1 MVHCGD
7 DLTAVRRACVYEWGF
22 PISTRNCRMTE
33 TDTVGPS
40 FSERVVDMR
49 DGALRAYREFL
60 RTPTFMVTGFL
71 LLALGMYLLDNRGAA
86 WIDPLRQLLK
96 ERLFVDSRTTS
107 DFLAAIAGG
116 IISVTSITI
125 SLLLLAVQ
133 QSAGSLTSAV
143 LDQFLRRTRN
153 QAYFGFFIGLAL
165 YCLIVLST
173 VHESANAVLSATVG
187 FALTVVALY
196 LLILLLYSTIHQM
209 RPSIIV
215 AAITDH
221 ALRARDRQW
230 ALFQRMRGTAPV
242 ARAGAATTRVESQRR
257 GYLVDIHLDSLAE
270 ALAERDVEVV
280 LAIPIGGFVT
290 RHDLLAEVRG
300 GDPSCHDAVV
310 EALQEALVIERHR
323 AGDCDPG
330 YSIEQLAR
338 IAWVTI
344 STAKSNPG
352 PATHAIRAMR
362 ELLLRWAET
371 PDRDSDVEVLPVVYQ
386 DSLARDLTDALES
399 AMVVCSES
407 RQHQNFAEI
416 LDVFSATAHRVPAA
430 QRDAMAAMVERSIDT
445 LGEHVLTR
453 QLCASLAAAAAT
465 LTACGRPR
473 AAARMRTTRDRF
485 GRSMDELCGS

>member
-1 MVHCGD
+1 MD
-7 DLTAVRRACVYEWGF
+7 A
-22 PISTRNCRMTE
+22 
-33 TDTVGPS
+33 DTLGPTWR
-40 FSERVVDMR
+40 ERLADMR

-71 LLALGMYLLDNRGAA
+71 VLALGMYLLDNQGTG
-86 WIDPLRQLLK
+86 WIDPLREPLK
-96 ERLFVDSRTTS
+96 KRLFVDSRTTS

-173 VHESANAVLSATVG
+173 VHESANAVLSATVA

-221 ALRARDRQW
+221 ALRARDRQRC
-230 ALFQRMRGTAPV
+230 LLQRMRSTPATAPD
-242 ARAGAATTRVESQRR
+242 AGATRVQAGRR
-257 GYLVDIHLDSLAE
+257 GYLVNIELELLE
-270 ALAERDVEVV
+270 KALRESGGAEVV
-280 LAIPIGGFVT
+280 LRIRIGCFVT
-290 RHDLLAEVRG
+290 RHDAVAEVRG
-300 GDPSCHDAVV
+300 GNPSSH
-310 EALQEALVIERHR
+310 EAITKALHQALVIERHR
-323 AGDCDPG
+323 AGDFDPG

-362 ELLLRWAET
+362 ELLSRWAEA
-371 PDRDSDVEVLPVVYQ
+371 PAAEEDAEELPVVYH
-386 DSLARDLTDALES
+386 DNLSLDLIDALES

-416 LDVFSATAHRVPAA
+416 LEVFATTAPRLPDAE
-430 QRDAMAAMVERSIDT
+430 RDAMATMVERSVDT
-445 LGEHVLTR
+445 IGEHVLTR
-453 QLCASLAAAAAT
+453 QLRAALLDAAAM
-465 LTACGRPR
+465 LTACGRAH
-473 AAARMRTTRDRF
+473 AAARIHDTPDRF
-485 GRSMDELCGS
+485 GRRVA